1 MKVIRDISDLSEI
14 SGSVVT
20 DGMFDGMHLGHQGIL
35 RKVVAEAKS
44 SSLPSVVL
52 TYWPHP
58 RHILPN
64 GGERLKILS
73 SLEEKAALAE
83 EIGVDF
89 MVVLNFTHL
98 FSQLSHQ
105 EFVEQI
111 LVNGL
116 KTRKLIIGYD
126 HRFGH
131 GRLGDLTYL
140 NQVGPQFG
148 FSVLEIGQQEVEE
161 IAVSSTKIR
170 YALGHQKI
178 ETAATFLGRF
188 YNLKGKVVHGDKRG
202 RQIGFPTANLELLE
216 LSKLVPADGVYAT
229 WADVGKNRY
238 PAMTNIGFR
247 PTVDGK
253 KHCIETHILD
263 FDKDIYDQILNLE
276 FVQLL
281 RMEKRFSGLDELK
294 SQLEQDRLDTRNV
307 LLD

>member
-1 MKVIRDISDLSEI
+1 MRIIRDISDLSEI

-35 RKVVAEAKS
+35 KKVVADAKS
-44 SSLPSVVL
+44 SGFPSVIL

-58 RHILPN
+58 RHVLPN

-73 SLEEKAALAE
+73 SLEEKAELAE
-83 EIGVDF
+83 EIGIDYL
-89 MVVLNFTHL
+89 VVLNFTQL

-111 LVNGL
+111 LVRGL

-131 GRLGDLTYL
+131 GRHGDLAYL

-148 FSVLEIGQQEVEE
+148 FSVVEIGQQEVEE

-170 YALGHQKI
+170 YALAHQKI
-178 ETAATFLGRF
+178 ETAATFLGRH
-188 YNLKGKVVHGDKRG
+188 YNLMGKVVHGEKRG
-202 RQIGFPTANLELLE
+202 RQIGFPTANLELVE
-216 LSKLVPADGVYAT
+216 PSKLVPADGVYAT
-229 WADVGKNRY
+229 WAYLGKKKF
-238 PAMTNIGFR
+238 ASMTNIGFR

-253 KHCIETHILD
+253 KHSIETHLLD
-263 FDKDIYDQILNLE
+263 FDKDIYNQNLNLE

-281 RMEKRFSGLDELK
+281 RMEKRFNGLEELK
-294 SQLEQDRLDTRNV
+294 SQLEQDRLNTRNV
-307 LLD
+307 LLA